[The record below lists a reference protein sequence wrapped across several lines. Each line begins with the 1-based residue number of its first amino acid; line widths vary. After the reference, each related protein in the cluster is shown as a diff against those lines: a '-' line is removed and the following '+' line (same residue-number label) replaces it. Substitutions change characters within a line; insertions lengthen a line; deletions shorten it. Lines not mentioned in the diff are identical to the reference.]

1 MATGQSN
8 MTRADLIGEIAG
20 RTGYSKAIVKTVIE
34 EFFLVVKESLLHRIS
49 VQIRGFGSFFPKRR
63 ASKKAR
69 NIGKGITIDIPAHD
83 VPAFKPAKDFLHSL
97 KEQ

>member
-1 MATGQSN
+1 

-69 NIGKGITIDIPAHD
+69 NIGKGITIYTYRRTDTRVSPNPAERTR
-83 VPAFKPAKDFLHSL
+83 S
-97 KEQ
+97 